1 MFLRPERVFLLGIVS
16 AILLLAAATIPYFL
30 AWMSFCSQ
38 SAETNIVN
46 VRGVTYMEGEQT
58 SLINITLIAVYPKAA
73 VEAYSDMFTIHL
85 VFLVSLDSNITEFI
99 CNEIQVDFRSLN
111 WTYVYYGWE
120 NLSFQSGTLVDFHHI
135 DNKGSI
141 PLFFANVS
149 MNIDSGQWP
158 PFLQDVSHLLYL
170 TDQIETFPDLV
181 LNGRIRMGTNASG
194 IGVLFDMTKHSTTIY
209 RFNFPP
215 AVWIAYG
222 SSLFIMVAVSANLL
236 YKHESKT
243 HQ

>member
-85 VFLVSLDSNITEFI
+85 V
-99 CNEIQVDFRSLN
+99 FRSLN

-222 SSLFIMVAVSANLL
+222 STLFIMVAVSANLL